1 MGDTSGQESP
11 KDGAS
16 TSAPMIK
23 KRFHNGWTNELE
35 DMMADW
41 ADKSAC
47 YRWMHEKTSIL
58 FGGRDRY
65 FNIPVIIL
73 SGVTAGANFALNSI
87 VGDDKE
93 LGKWAQLGLGGASLF
108 AGIIQTLMN
117 FYNYAKG
124 SEAHRVAGISWGK
137 FNRLLVIE
145 MRLHPDERMDS
156 FNFLKMF
163 RIELDRL
170 IEQSPVI
177 PESIINDFNR
187 LFKNVD
193 IVKPEITGIL
203 QHAKVYKDTGARLKR
218 IAAEATIALHYKR
231 GVIKQM
237 VTDDLEGRTRAAA
250 IEAAREV
257 AEKMIH
263 KQRGIIAAAITAEQ
277 SAKAAM
283 AASSAA
289 AAKPSPVV
297 PKPTGT
303 RAFVERQKQERQKEL
318 TTIATQKA
326 GNVAE
331 LRARFKTQPSEVVV
345 PEILPGA
352 VDAAIRRASIVL
364 DNSVSVQPVQL
375 VQSDHAATIDTAI
388 TIQDIV
394 PIASQNTVEQITD
407 VGTDELIHDSA
418 TGYHTPMIDDSEV
431 NIEGG
436 DADAGYGPGE
446 GDEKETGGN
455 STQQQP
461 VTQLEQQ
468 DDENGEENDET
479 NETNETN
486 ETQEQPKK
494 SGWLW

>member
-11 KDGAS
+11 RDDTAS
-16 TSAPMIK
+16 QAGGPVK
-23 KRFHNGWTNELE
+23 KKFHNGWTSELE

-58 FGGRDRY
+58 YGGRDRY

-93 LGKWAQLGLGGASLF
+93 MGKWAQLGLGGASLV

-117 FYNYAKG
+117 FYSFAKG

-145 MRLHPDERMDS
+145 MRLHPDERMDA

-177 PESIINDFNR
+177 PESIISAFNV
-187 LFKNVD
+187 LFKSVD

-231 GVIKQM
+231 GVIKQI
-237 VTDDLEGRTRAAA
+237 VVDDLEVRTRATA
-250 IEAAREV
+250 IAAAREV
-257 AEKMIH
+257 ATQI
-263 KQRGIIAAAITAEQ
+263 ITANE
-277 SAKAAM
+277 
-283 AASSAA
+283 AA
-289 AAKPSPVV
+289 AAAAAVAKKA
-297 PKPTGT
+297 KPTT
-303 RAFVERQKQERQKEL
+303 TLVERNKQERQKEIE
-318 TTIATQKA
+318 TIAVQKA

-331 LRARFKTQPSEVVV
+331 LRARFKTFGTAVPSDDSAVKGQGTQQP
-345 PEILPGA
+345 
-352 VDAAIRRASIVL
+352 
-364 DNSVSVQPVQL
+364 N
-375 VQSDHAATIDTAI
+375 QSTEIDTLI
-388 TIQDIV
+388 TIHEPQTN
-394 PIASQNTVEQITD
+394 ATAE
-407 VGTDELIHDSA
+407 ELNDTA
-418 TGYHTPMIDDSEV
+418 TGYHTPIINER
-431 NIEGG
+431 
-436 DADAGYGPGE
+436 
-446 GDEKETGGN
+446 
-455 STQQQP
+455 
-461 VTQLEQQ
+461 EQ
-468 DDENGEENDET
+468 DGENGENT
-479 NETNETN
+479 NTIEI
-486 ETQEQPKK
+486 
-494 SGWLW
+494 

>member
-11 KDGAS
+11 RDDAVSQAGAG
-16 TSAPMIK
+16 AGAGAVK
-23 KRFHNGWTNELE
+23 KKFHNGWTSELE

-58 FGGRDRY
+58 YGGRDRY

-93 LGKWAQLGLGGASLF
+93 MGKWAQLGLGGASLV

-117 FYNYAKG
+117 FYSFAKG

-145 MRLHPDERMDS
+145 MRLHPDERMDA

-177 PESIINDFNR
+177 PESIISAFNV
-187 LFKNVD
+187 LFKSVD

-231 GVIKQM
+231 GVIKQI
-237 VTDDLEGRTRAAA
+237 VTDDLEGRTRATA
-250 IEAAREV
+250 IAAAREV
-257 AEKMIH
+257 AT
-263 KQRGIIAAAITAEQ
+263 QIIDSQKELIAT
-277 SAKAAM
+277 
-283 AASSAA
+283 AA
-289 AAKPSPVV
+289 AAAAANAK
-297 PKPTGT
+297 KGPTKT
-303 RAFVERQKQERQKEL
+303 LVERNKQERQKEIE
-318 TTIATQKA
+318 TIAVQKA

-331 LRARFKTQPSEVVV
+331 LRARFKTFATGVPPTDDPVQGQPSQPSQPSE
-345 PEILPGA
+345 
-352 VDAAIRRASIVL
+352 
-364 DNSVSVQPVQL
+364 
-375 VQSDHAATIDTAI
+375 IDTLI
-388 TIQDIV
+388 TV
-394 PIASQNTVEQITD
+394 HETPKNTAGVEEVNDT
-407 VGTDELIHDSA
+407 E
-418 TGYHTPMIDDSEV
+418 TGYHTPIINER
-431 NIEGG
+431 
-436 DADAGYGPGE
+436 
-446 GDEKETGGN
+446 
-455 STQQQP
+455 
-461 VTQLEQQ
+461 EQ
-468 DDENGEENDET
+468 DGENGENSNTIEI
-479 NETNETN
+479 
-486 ETQEQPKK
+486 
-494 SGWLW
+494 